1 MWERIF
7 TVLRKEFRSVLRDPR
22 MRLVILVLPVI
33 QTLIFGYAVSLDVR
47 HVRLGILDRDQTP
60 ASRALVA
67 RFAGSSYFDVVAFP
81 RDEAEAR
88 RLIDASD
95 AAAILQINAGYEGDL
110 HGGRTAAVQLIVDGA
125 DSNTAR
131 FVLNY
136 SLQRSPPPTTTRS
149 CSTGCCARP
158 AGPFPPAAPTCGRA
172 PGSTTTSKAAIIIV
186 PGIIAKLVMLVSL
199 MLTSMAI
206 VREKGG
212 GDDRA
217 DHGDADP
224 AGGVHPRQVRA
235 VRRDRLPDV
244 AHGRPGRR
252 CTGST
257 SRSAAAS
264 PCSLLG
270 TAFFL
275 LSTLGIGLFISTVS
289 QTQQQAMMTT
299 FFFFF
304 PAMLFSGF
312 IFPIA
317 NMPAVIRWLSLA
329 DPLRY
334 FLIIIRGIFLKGIGW
349 DLLWPQFIA
358 LLGIGLIVL
367 TFAVN
372 RFHKT
377 L

>member
-22 MRLVILVLPVI
+22 MRMVILVLPVV
-33 QTLIFGYAVSLDVR
+33 QALVFGYAVSLDVR
-47 HVRLGILDRDQTP
+47 HVHLGILDRDQTT
-60 ASRALVA
+60 ASRALAA
-67 RFAGSSYFDVVAFP
+67 RFSGSSYFDVVAYP

-95 AAAILQINAGYEGDL
+95 AAAILQIDAGYEGDWQ
-110 HGGRTAAVQLIVDGA
+110 GGRTAVAQLIIDGS

-131 FVLNY
+131 FVVNY
-136 SLQRSPPPTTTRS
+136 ASVIAATYNNQLVLDRVLRLAGQVLPVGSVDLQP
-149 CSTGCCARP
+149 
-158 AGPFPPAAPTCGRA
+158 RA
-172 PGSTTTSKAAIIIV
+172 WFNADLESRNFYV
-186 PGIIAKLVMLVSL
+186 PGIIANLVMLVSL
-199 MLTSMAI
+199 MLTSMSI
-206 VREKGG
+206 VREKE
-212 GDDRA
+212 
-217 DHGDADP
+217 
-224 AGGVHPRQVRA
+224 AGTIEQIMVTPIRPVEFILGKCAPFA
-235 VRRDRLPDV
+235 VIGFLNVGMV
-244 AHGRPGRR
+244 ALVGLYWFDIPLR
-252 CTGST
+252 GSF
-257 SRSAAAS
+257 ALL
-264 PCSLLG
+264 LLG

-317 NMPAVIRWLSLA
+317 NMPPVIQWLSLA

-349 DLLWPQFIA
+349 DLLWPQFAA

-367 TFAVN
+367 TFAVK